1 MGQALLYKTNVLVKD
16 ENLNQ
21 FKQDHRET
29 LNKYP
34 NLQPELNQATGEY
47 YLKYT
52 IYDVENLIQQLS
64 GLGLTKEMAILNIKK
79 YGYQV
84 ESQYILNALGF
95 EYKGKNK
102 IKVSKNVIKQAELFD
117 FLFNINRECYIRLR
131 NKSTGQYR
139 AYSIEALKDPYR
151 LQAILKSHYFS
162 NNVDM
167 MYSLNCYNNMYSATE
182 NSLFSLQ
189 NIAIDIDFDTDK
201 YTLNKALELV
211 KAEMGMNIPIATII
225 ETGHRIR
232 LLYTLQDVPVTKKSL
247 KVYTLVASAIAD
259 KLKEL
264 GATSQAATTFGRI
277 EGSINSKNG
286 ATISN
291 MIFNP
296 IVYTLRQ
303 LQNELLPPWQKAID
317 KANKAGKVVKIRNTY
332 TMNLDRLHDLEKI
345 QTIREKECR
354 ELLCYLYRNY
364 CLLSNM
370 THEEAYKA
378 TLRFNSNFKVP
389 LKENELDSDTKAL
402 NRKQYL
408 HRSATIIKLVNIT
421 SKEEEQ
427 LHLTNIMSTKEY
439 NRRDRVYQ
447 KNTYTGEKAEYK
459 REVAKKTY
467 IERLKEDGKV
477 SKKEQLDELRQKI
490 KALKIKGLKNKE
502 IIQELDLPI
511 KTLERHIT
519 YMKKNGLL

>member
-16 ENLNQ
+16 ENLSQ

-34 NLQPELNQATGEY
+34 NLQPELNQATGEF

-52 IYDVENLIQQLS
+52 IYDVENLIQELS
-64 GLGLTKEMAILNIKK
+64 GLGLTKEMAIVNIKK

-84 ESQYILNALGF
+84 ESEYILNALGF
-95 EYKGKNK
+95 EYKSKNK
-102 IKVSKNVIKQAELFD
+102 IKVSKHVRKQAELFD
-117 FLFNINRECYIRLR
+117 FLFNINKECYIRLR

-139 AYSIEALKDPYR
+139 SYAIETLKEPYR

-167 MYSLNCYNNMYSATE
+167 MYSLNCYNNMYTATE

-211 KAEMGMNIPIATII
+211 KAEMGCNIPIATII

-264 GATSQAATTFGRI
+264 GATPQAATTFGRI

-291 MIFNP
+291 MIFNH

-332 TMNLDRLHDLEKI
+332 TLNLDRLHDLEKI
-345 QTIREKECR
+345 QTIREKDCR

-370 THEEAYKA
+370 THDEAYKA
-378 TLRFNSNFKVP
+378 TLRFNSHFKVP

-408 HRSATIIKLVNIT
+408 HKSITILKLLDI
-421 SKEEEQ
+421 SPKEEEQ
-427 LHLTNIMSTKEY
+427 IHLTNIMSTKEY

-447 KNTYTGEKAEYK
+447 KNKYQEK
-459 REVAKKTY
+459 
-467 IERLKEDGKV
+467 LKQDGKITE
-477 SKKEQLDELRQKI
+477 KEMISQRR
-490 KALKIKGLKNKE
+490 LKIKDLLVEGLKQKDICSQLDISKDTYIRDRKYLKE
-502 IIQELDLPI
+502 Q
-511 KTLERHIT
+511 
-519 YMKKNGLL
+519 GLI